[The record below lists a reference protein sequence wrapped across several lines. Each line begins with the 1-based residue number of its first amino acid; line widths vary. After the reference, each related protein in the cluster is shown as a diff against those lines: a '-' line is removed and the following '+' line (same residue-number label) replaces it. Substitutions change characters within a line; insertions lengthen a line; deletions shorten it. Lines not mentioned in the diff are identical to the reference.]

1 VSTLYGRGGG
11 AFPSGAHTALPWCSW
26 SHFLCARA
34 AVALTGAARGAAA
47 ESGAT
52 LTSPRGLRASPHGG
66 PRAYSPPPPSHTQS
80 DWLSSPPDDAT
91 ESALSASDV
100 RLSTMSAL
108 LAEGGALGMGSR
120 GGPVLLVA
128 ADEVAASVARAAS
141 FRAAFVQAE
150 PGERPQA
157 LVDYRVWWRCVERE
171 APPPPTSVQSGH
183 VSSIPLY

>member
-1 VSTLYGRGGG
+1 
-11 AFPSGAHTALPWCSW
+11 
-26 SHFLCARA
+26 
-34 AVALTGAARGAAA
+34 VALTGAARGAAA